1 MRLMWSFFRKKP
13 YGGNK
18 IRIRSGSINAWA
30 YAGNPIQWN
39 ENYITET
46 LMSVKE
52 GDWCFGLMHELGH
65 DFAPGHF
72 TEFSAT
78 CAFDFNEEVMANWRM
93 YYALEKL
100 DGVVFNNDKIYHG
113 KEVVALYRSDT
124 PNSYDNIIKAG
135 RCEEMG
141 NGLTYCLW
149 RIRDAYGWQVWI
161 DTWTRSTGQGL
172 TRLWKAR

>member
-1 MRLMWSFFRKKP
+1 
-13 YGGNK
+13 
-18 IRIRSGSINAWA
+18 
-30 YAGNPIQWN
+30 
-39 ENYITET
+39 
-46 LMSVKE
+46 
-52 GDWCFGLMHELGH
+52 
-65 DFAPGHF
+65 
-72 TEFSAT
+72 
-78 CAFDFNEEVMANWRM
+78 M

-161 DTWTRSTGQGL
+161 DTWDEIYRTRINSVMESSMNQWQKFDYLLTILSKHTPDGQDVRETFPDGELDLIKKYLSTQ
-172 TRLWKAR
+172 K